1 MKSAAPRLTPAALL
15 AATLALGGCS
25 TLAPMATWE
34 LLKLGSNAALASQTP
49 RPVNT
54 VHHGDAPVK
63 NLCVEYNRDM
73 PLDELVPALQ
83 AELKT
88 QGVDSRVY
96 DAGAGQL
103 ACAYWLRY
111 AGSIEWAV
119 PPLGQEH
126 RAYLSAAALS
136 LHRAD
141 GRLLS
146 SSAYAGDSGLGRW
159 ASTRKKIAPVVKA
172 LITGFET

>member
-1 MKSAAPRLTPAALL
+1 MKAARLTLLLGALTGL
-15 AATLALGGCS
+15 AGCS
-25 TLAPMATWE
+25 TLLPMAGWE
-34 LLKLGSNAALASQTP
+34 LAKAGSLAAVEAAQAP

-63 NLCVEYNRDM
+63 DVCVEYNRDL

-83 AELKT
+83 AELRA
-88 QGVDSRVY
+88 QGVGSRVY
-96 DAGAGQL
+96 DVGTAPL
-103 ACAYWLRY
+103 ACRYWLRY
-111 AGSIEWAV
+111 TGSIAWGI
-119 PPLGQEH
+119 PPLGREH
-126 RAYLSAAALS
+126 RTYLSAAALS

-141 GRLLS
+141 GRLLA
-146 SSAYAGDSGLGRW
+146 SSAYAGDSTLTRW

>member
-1 MKSAAPRLTPAALL
+1 MRLLRLAALL
-15 AATLALGGCS
+15 PAAAGLSACASLPPMLG
-25 TLAPMATWE
+25 WE
-34 LLKLGSNAALASQTP
+34 LVKTGSTAALSYQPP
-49 RPVNT
+49 RPTNT
-54 VHHGDAPVK
+54 IHHGDAPVK
-63 NLCVEYNRDM
+63 DVCVEYNRDM

-96 DAGAGQL
+96 DVGSGPR
-103 ACAYWLRY
+103 ACDYWLRY
-111 AGSIEWAV
+111 VGSIEWGV
-119 PPLGQEH
+119 PPLGRDH
-126 RAYLSAAALS
+126 RAYLSTAALS

-172 LITGFET
+172 LITGFES

>member
-1 MKSAAPRLTPAALL
+1 MNSLRTSLL
-15 AATLALGGCS
+15 LGAVAGLAGCS
-25 TLAPMATWE
+25 TLLPMAGWE
-34 LLKLGSNAALASQTP
+34 LAKAGSLAAMEAAQAP
-49 RPVNT
+49 RPVHT

-63 NLCVEYNRDM
+63 EVCVQYNRDL

-83 AELKT
+83 AELRT

-96 DAGAGQL
+96 DVGTAPP
-103 ACAYWLRY
+103 ACRYWLRY
-111 AGSIEWAV
+111 TGSIAWGI
-119 PPLGQEH
+119 PPLAQEH
-126 RAYLSAAALS
+126 RTYLSAAALS

-141 GRLLS
+141 GRLLA
-146 SSAYAGDSGLGRW
+146 SSAYVGDSTITRW

>member
-1 MKSAAPRLTPAALL
+1 MQALLKPVLL
-15 AATLALGGCS
+15 AALGGLAGCS
-25 TLAPMATWE
+25 TLLPMATWE
-34 LLKLGSNAALASQTP
+34 LAKAGGLAALTAAQSP

-63 NLCVEYNRDM
+63 AVCVEYNREM

-96 DAGAGQL
+96 DAGTAPR
-103 ACAYWLRY
+103 ACSYWLRY
-111 AGSIEWAV
+111 AGSIAWGI

-126 RAYLSAAALS
+126 RSYLSAAALS

-141 GRLLS
+141 GRLMA
-146 SSAYAGDSGLGRW
+146 SSAYVGDSTATRW